1 MEKQNSRR
9 SRKPQRAVSC
19 PAQLY
24 VGNDEGSSSSSSSSS
39 SGHTLLDLIKRDDR
53 RASASSERTKLKKH
67 RSHRK
72 LMRRTSS
79 RSKIGKGESK
89 AEKWIRTAESSEMGI
104 SGLPLP
110 SPQQP
115 SDSIVKS
122 KQVCYHQAGPI
133 IFTAPHSIRLK
144 RDGDNDH
151 RVEPLTKDL
160 VKVLTV
166 EFGFSKASSIL
177 WKNDAEQ
184 QYDTNRDPNYLK
196 REELKSNPWHRFLT
210 NHHQRHGAIA
220 MHFDVHGMNGKKHGS
235 DLALGYEPIHR
246 FLKDASYQNLPL
258 NLDKSLR
265 MALAGKGFTVKEVST
280 MTGYRSPSRLTLSQQ
295 SVEICKSAA
304 IQMEMSMK
312 LRIAL
317 IKDATF
323 RKRFRDCLYDSYTTF
338 LNEQSQIRK
347 MTMSQLRSQCTQR
360 KRMMGSGIS
369 LSNMST
375 TESSNPNNHGS
386 KNGRGKSSSSS
397 LSSIPSSSASAR
409 ASNPLREKI
418 AHSEKLRKKKRRESE
433 KNDWLLHSSMIRF
446 IFCLPAMEAEPNANE
461 ERIKAERLR
470 LRNRLKNATA
480 SSAKVSPAGLH

>member
-1 MEKQNSRR
+1 
-9 SRKPQRAVSC
+9 
-19 PAQLY
+19 
-24 VGNDEGSSSSSSSSS
+24 
-39 SGHTLLDLIKRDDR
+39 
-53 RASASSERTKLKKH
+53 
-67 RSHRK
+67 
-72 LMRRTSS
+72 MRRTSS

-104 SGLPLP
+104 FGLPLP

-115 SDSIVKS
+115 GDSIVKS

-265 MALAGKGFTVKEVST
+265 MVLAGKGFTVKEVST

-323 RKRFRDCLYDSYTTF
+323 RKRFRDCFDMNVHVF
-338 LNEQSQIRK
+338 EGA
-347 MTMSQLRSQCTQR
+347 TM
-360 KRMMGSGIS
+360 KEMGRYHVPIEIEETKNWDQS
-369 LSNMST
+369 LS
-375 TESSNPNNHGS
+375 EIGLEP
-386 KNGRGKSSSSS
+386 KC
-397 LSSIPSSSASAR
+397 
-409 ASNPLREKI
+409 
-418 AHSEKLRKKKRRESE
+418 SEVDEPGLE
-433 KNDWLLHSSMIRF
+433 DAWSMYKMQHKCRIVEE
-446 IFCLPAMEAEPNANE
+446 CLGQGELCP
-461 ERIKAERLR
+461 
-470 LRNRLKNATA
+470 
-480 SSAKVSPAGLH
+480 